1 MRTHPMR
8 TLTTNAAPSKRK
20 SRAALMQ
27 TVLRITAAAGPVR
40 GFRPHVVNP
49 GHAQLGVLDA
59 PASRTIH

>member
-1 MRTHPMR
+1 MR

-27 TVLRITAAAGPVR
+27 AVLRITASAGPVR
-40 GFRPHVVNP
+40 GFRPYVVNS
-49 GHAQLGVLDA
+49 GHAQIEVSDA